1 MSQENKRRKM
11 SPVPYIG
18 LGVLAVV
25 AVMAWFALQ
34 RPKNEAA
41 VQPVLPVETVAPMV
55 GTIERTMTIDS
66 YVQSDSVVT
75 VLPKVAGTLTSLSAD
90 VGTHLSVGQVIATI
104 DPEPYRLASNQAKAA
119 YDAAISVYNRAKK
132 LHDSGAA
139 SEQSYDQAQ
148 AQYDAAQSQLE
159 LAQLRLGYSTITSP
173 VDGTVIL
180 RHVSSGALVAESV
193 PIVTIS
199 NGHTLVI
206 HTEITEMDALAFE
219 RDRAT
224 MPTRAHIP
232 AMGDA
237 MYTLRIR
244 NIAPAVDVHTK
255 TFEVQ
260 SEIEGDTTGILPGM
274 FAEVTFVLDAKKD
287 VPYLPFASLV
297 GGDQL
302 WYINSAHAASSL
314 SFRPD
319 YYNDD
324 FFELPA
330 KYAGYTFILAG
341 QHFLA
346 EGTRVKALAADLP
359 AGAGQ

>member
-1 MSQENKRRKM
+1 
-11 SPVPYIG
+11 
-18 LGVLAVV
+18 VLAGA
-25 AVMAWFALQ
+25 AVTVWFAPQ
-34 RPKNEAA
+34 RPKNEEAA
-41 VQPVLPVETVAPMV
+41 QLVLPVETVTPTV

-75 VLPKVAGTLTSLSAD
+75 ILPKVAGTLTSINAE
-90 VGTHLSVGQVIATI
+90 VGMHLSVGQVIATI
-104 DPEPYRLASNQAKAA
+104 DPEPYRLTVNQAIAA
-119 YDAAISVYNRAKK
+119 YDAATSVYDRAKK

-148 AQYDAAQSQLE
+148 AQFDAAKSQLE
-159 LAQLRLGYSTITSP
+159 LARLKLGYSTITSP

-180 RHVSSGALVAESV
+180 RHVSSGAMVAESV

-206 HTEITEMDALAFE
+206 HTEIPETDAIAFE

-224 MPTRAHIP
+224 MPIRARIP
-232 AMGDA
+232 AMGEA
-237 MYTLRIR
+237 TYALRIR
-244 NIAPAVDVHTK
+244 NIAPAVDVRTK

-260 SEIEGDTTGILPGM
+260 SEIEGDTGGIFPGM
-274 FAEVTFVLDAKKD
+274 FAEVTFVVDAKKN
-287 VPYLPFASLV
+287 VPYLPFAALV

-302 WYINSAHAASSL
+302 WYVNGANAAGRMA
-314 SFRPD
+314 FTPE
-319 YYNDD
+319 YFNDD
-324 FFELPA
+324 YFELPA

-346 EGTRVKALAADLP
+346 EGTQVKAVAAGLP